1 MVTKTCKLCNNPLT
15 ARQKYCNEIH
25 YATCTS
31 CQVRFILI
39 KSRYGKGLLQ
49 ICRSCAS
56 KEGALKQSITKK
68 RLVAQGLLVTP
79 FQNIEVQKR
88 ATAARKAVM
97 LERYGVENP
106 AHMPTT
112 LEKTETTNLERYGVK
127 YPMQNKTVQAKSRE
141 TKEAKTA
148 FLEWNVKGMDSVS
161 NLPKMVSDDNG

>member
-1 MVTKTCKLCNNPLT
+1 
-15 ARQKYCNEIH
+15 
-25 YATCTS
+25 
-31 CQVRFILI
+31 
-39 KSRYGKGLLQ
+39 
-49 ICRSCAS
+49 
-56 KEGALKQSITKK
+56 
-68 RLVAQGLLVTP
+68 
-79 FQNIEVQKR
+79 
-88 ATAARKAVM
+88 M

-148 FLEWNVKGMDSVS
+148 LLDWNVKGMDSVS